1 MRAPALLILAAAL
14 GACTSGRD
22 ELPGPRLSAVSPSA
36 GEDDAP
42 VGLTLSGDSFLPRVR
57 TDFND
62 PAESGLDDAFRVDLV
77 PSDSTLPTAALPRVQ
92 RVSSQE
98 LQATVPAG
106 LARGFYGVR
115 VTDPLGREAF
125 LPEVFRVVRS
135 AEHVAGFRFEPLDP
149 QRVGV
154 PFLVELTAIDAEGGL
169 VDGFTGSVTLA
180 DRTESLSPTVVGPFA
195 LGRARAHVTVSAL
208 TAANRLEAADDQG
221 HSGRSEEFAVE
232 PGLAVQMAIT
242 SAPQQLSAGDCSQ
255 PVDLELRD
263 ALGRL
268 APAVET
274 LAVRLAA
281 APPDRFT
288 FFAGAACSEPA
299 TKIAF
304 APGAA
309 QATFSFRGEKAGLV
323 TLRALPESVPGASQ
337 AQSISALAPA
347 AIEFVT
353 PSLMLTLGECS
364 SPVELRA
371 LDAFGNPSAP
381 SQAVQTALESQPA
394 GALRFF
400 ADAACAN
407 EIVSVD
413 LDPEANLASFHV
425 RAAGAGTSSIK
436 AAPSTSLTPAVMVL
450 TASP

>member
-1 MRAPALLILAAAL
+1 MRAPALLILAAVL

-22 ELPGPRLSAVSPSA
+22 ELPAPRLSAVSPSA

-42 VGLTLSGDSFLPRVR
+42 VALTLSGDGFLPRVR

-62 PAESGLDDAFRVDLV
+62 PAGSGLDDTFRVDLV
-77 PSDSTLPTAALPRVQ
+77 PSDATLPTATLPEVQ

-98 LQATVPAG
+98 LRATVPAG

-135 AEHVAGFRFEPLDP
+135 AKHVAGFRFEPIGP

-154 PFLVELTAIDAEGGL
+154 PFLVELTAVDAEGGL
-169 VDGFTGSVTLA
+169 VDGFTGSVALA
-180 DRTESLSPTVVGPFA
+180 DRTEALAPTVVGPFA
-195 LGRARAHVTVSAL
+195 LGRARAHATISAL
-208 TAANRLEAADDQG
+208 AAANQLEATDDEG
-221 HSGRSEEFAVE
+221 RSGRSEEFAVE
-232 PGLAVQMAIT
+232 PGLAVQVAIT
-242 SAPQQLSAGDCSQ
+242 TAPQQLSAGACSQ
-255 PVDLELRD
+255 PVELELRD
-263 ALGRL
+263 ALGRP
-268 APAVET
+268 APAVEK
-274 LAVRLAA
+274 LPVRLAA

-288 FFAGAACSEPA
+288 FFAGADCAEPA
-299 TKIAF
+299 AEIAF

-309 QATFSFRGEKAGLV
+309 RATFSFRGEKAGTV

-337 AQSISALAPA
+337 AQSISALEPA

-353 PSLMLTLGECS
+353 PSLVLALGRCS

-371 LDAFGNPSAP
+371 HDAFGNPSTPA
-381 SQAVQTALESQPA
+381 QAVPTALESQPA

-400 ADAACAN
+400 SDTACAN
-407 EIVSVD
+407 EITSVD
-413 LDPEANLASFHV
+413 LEPEANLARFHV
-425 RAAGAGTSSIK
+425 RADGAGTSSIK
-436 AAPSTSLTPAVMVL
+436 AAPSNSLAPAVMVL